1 MASRCPERHNRKR
14 AMEVKKSARADIE
27 RRRPMGFLLGLV
39 VALSL
44 LLAALEYSS
53 NPSGDDAGDADFDET
68 AQDYEMMPPEDQ
80 EAYEA
85 PAPSMPAPALAERL
99 NIVEEEVA
107 SDLPPE
113 QDDARN
119 DITCSDA
126 EEPANEM
133 APPDDATAPTLD
145 GKDNPLHFQVVER
158 LPEFPGGPAE
168 LMKWLTKNLRYP
180 SQALKNK
187 QQGEVMV
194 QFVINR
200 DGTLSD
206 FKVTKSAGTA
216 LDSEALRVMRM
227 MPKWTPGE
235 DHGRKCRTLFIIPV
249 VFKI

>member
-1 MASRCPERHNRKR
+1 
-14 AMEVKKSARADIE
+14 MEVKKSAGADLE
-27 RRRPMGFLLGLV
+27 RHRPTAFILGLI

-44 LLAALEYSS
+44 LLVALEYSS
-53 NPSGDDAGDADFDET
+53 NPIGDEVGDTEFDEM
-68 AQDYEMMPPEDQ
+68 AQDYEMMPPEEQQD
-80 EAYEA
+80 YNVSA
-85 PAPSMPAPALAERL
+85 PVTPTPALTEML
-99 NIVEEEVA
+99 NVVDEEVA
-107 SDLPPE
+107 TDLPE
-113 QDDARN
+113 EKDKVQN
-119 DITCSDA
+119 DITNSDVEDA
-126 EEPANEM
+126 KNEM
-133 APPDDATAPTLD
+133 APPDDPTAPTLD
-145 GKDNPLHFQVVER
+145 GENDNPLNFQVVER
-158 LPEFPGGPAE
+158 LPEFPGGPME

-180 SQALKNK
+180 SQALSQK

-194 QFVINR
+194 QFIINR